1 MNYLISVENLKKLGL
16 IHPNTDTKLL
26 AVAIKRTQD
35 MSIQPATGTP
45 LYKALL
51 LRVQNN
57 DWTDSNYVTLMND
70 YVLPCLVAYVDYRCA
85 VLLNEKLTNKAVGRG
100 QDEYLTANTDE
111 NTNVLRDHL
120 RKDAQFYKQRLI
132 GYLMDDNGQMFP
144 EYIESTSNSCNE
156 NVKKDRTGYTP
167 NGWIV

>member
-1 MNYLISVENLKKLGL
+1 
-16 IHPNTDTKLL
+16 
-26 AVAIKRTQD
+26 
-35 MSIQPATGTP
+35 
-45 LYKALL
+45 
-51 LRVQNN
+51 
-57 DWTDSNYVTLMND
+57 
-70 YVLPCLVAYVDYRCA
+70 VAYVDYRCA